1 MSGELAAKLRA
12 FADEWD
18 RGAMNTEIVH
28 AMHRTD
34 DAGNLVVHEITTP
47 MLRAAADAL
56 DAVAVGAADA
66 SADYERFMR
75 EWKQVGVWQGG
86 KPVRAKL
93 ARLAKAGQLL
103 EVWAG
108 LERLR
113 NDPNRPDP
121 QYIPRPMTWLNQER
135 WNDDPYPPKSGGRQA
150 AAGAVL
156 GIDLGQPAA
165 LPESTQLAVSRGELH
180 QSLTNPLATRC
191 PVCNASPGE
200 RCSQPTNSGR
210 VAVSWVHSIRQSRA

>member
-1 MSGELAAKLRA
+1 MKLSEAQKDALRKFLEPLVYATFEDLDDVLADVLKIVEHEEPA
-12 FADEWD
+12 AD
-18 RGAMNTEIVH
+18 
-28 AMHRTD
+28 D
-34 DAGNLVVHEITTP
+34 DA
-47 MLRAAADAL
+47 
-56 DAVAVGAADA
+56 
-66 SADYERFMR
+66 YKRFMA
-75 EWKQVGVWQGG
+75 EWKLVGVWAGG

-93 ARLAKAGQLL
+93 ARLAKAGQLP

-165 LPESTQLAVSRGELH
+165 LPESTPLAVSRGELH

-200 RCSQPTNSGR
+200 RCSGPTNSGR
-210 VAVSWVHSIRQSRA
+210 VAVSGVHPMRQARA